1 MTPAELAALFD
12 DPADAGRRAQEART
26 AHFGR
31 RVAVRPTP
39 PHAAP
44 TVAAILRGDEA
55 IERAPSGDGPD
66 GHVRTDSGDPGW
78 PDPATLCAGDRVV
91 VQVDRGRA
99 DAYFAWLARAV
110 VVAHAWSLA
119 PFCAQRGGLFRLHL
133 IAAARI
139 ALPASVRVEARH
151 DLLGIRLA
159 QVALGF
165 GADVLAGPIARARA
179 LPLAG
184 LTRPDEATPAGLSTL
199 IEQAGLEPVL
209 WDIPHE
215 GAVP

>member
-1 MTPAELAALFD
+1 MTPAELAALFT
-12 DPADAGRRAQEART
+12 DPADAGRRAQAART

-31 RVAVRPTP
+31 RVAVRQAP

-44 TVAAILRGDEA
+44 TIAALVRGAEVLVD
-55 IERAPSGDGPD
+55 APGVL
-66 GHVRTDSGDPGW
+66 GHVSPDSDGDPGW
-78 PDPATLCAGDRVV
+78 PDPATLRPGDRVV
-91 VQVDRGRA
+91 VQVDHGRA
-99 DAYFAWLARAV
+99 AAYFAWLARAAAV
-110 VVAHAWSLA
+110 THEWSLA
-119 PFCAQRGGLFRLHL
+119 PFCARRGGLFRLHL
-133 IAAARI
+133 LAAARI
-139 ALPASVRVEARH
+139 ALPASARVEARH
-151 DLLGIRLA
+151 DLIGIRLA

-184 LTRPDEATPAGLSTL
+184 VTRPDEATPAGLSTL
-199 IEQAGLEPVL
+199 VEQAGLEPVL